1 VKIDLLR
8 VTNLRCF
15 EGVSFAPG
23 DGVNWLVGQ
32 NGAGKST
39 LLEAAYILSHGRSF
53 RAGGRGA
60 PSRHGTHEYLIHAV
74 LTRRDRSGIRLGL
87 ARKDE
92 RWQARLD
99 GADVASL
106 APLFGACPVVCFGPE
121 SQTLVTGPAEDRRAF
136 LDWSVFHVEH
146 ASLELWRA
154 WRRTLRQRNALLRS
168 GAPDRDFE
176 PWEHDL
182 AALAGKIHAARGA
195 CLDGLTPYLAEEAD
209 WLVPELGSCT
219 VDYRPGWNVEL
230 GLQSQLEHQRSRE
243 RERGFTQYGAHR
255 ADWSPVFG
263 GIAHREH
270 LSRGQAKAVALVCL
284 LAQARWLHDRIGEY
298 PLLCLD
304 DLGSELDRDHAD
316 KVVAWLAGKPLQAWL
331 TATTDPGPKA
341 RAVADVFHVE
351 HTRINPALRPP
362 GGDVP
367 DPL

>member
-1 VKIDLLR
+1 MKIDLLR

-15 EGVSFAPG
+15 ESVSFAAG
-23 DGVNWLVGQ
+23 NGVNWLVGP

-39 LLEAAYILSHGRSF
+39 LLEAAHILSHGRSF

-60 PSRHGTHEYLIHAV
+60 PCRHGTHEYLIHAV
-74 LTRRDRSGIRLGL
+74 LTRRNHAGIRLGL
-87 ARKDE
+87 ARKDD

-99 GADVASL
+99 GADVVSL
-106 APLFGACPVVCFGPE
+106 APLFEACPVICFGPE
-121 SQTLVTGPAEDRRAF
+121 SQTLVTGPADDRRAF

-146 ASLELWRA
+146 GSLEVWRA
-154 WRRTLRQRNALLRS
+154 WRRTLRQRNALLRN

-182 AALAGKIHAARGA
+182 VALAEQIHAARSA
-195 CLDGLTPYLAEEAD
+195 CLDGLTPYLAEEAG
-209 WLVPELGSCT
+209 WLVPELGT
-219 VDYRPGWNVEL
+219 FRVDYRPGWNVEV
-230 GLQSQLEHQRSRE
+230 GLQSQFENQRGRE

-263 GIAHREH
+263 GIAHREY

-304 DLGSELDRDHAD
+304 DLGSELDRDHTG

-331 TATTDPGPKA
+331 TATTKPEPQVRSA
-341 RAVADVFHVE
+341 AAVFHVE
-351 HTRINPALRPP
+351 HAGITPA
-362 GGDVP
+362 D
-367 DPL
+367 